1 MKSYCMLKMNYSM
14 KKEKER
20 KEKRRKKNHALS
32 EIYLY
37 LGIFVEW
44 DPCPS

>member
-1 MKSYCMLKMNYSM
+1 MLTINYLM

-20 KEKRRKKNHALS
+20 KEEKNHALS
-32 EIYLY
+32 KIYLY

-44 DPCPS
+44 DPCPSQS